1 MTVREVY
8 DYLLTESNKVEAPSI
23 LLDSFNYFL
32 GKAINE
38 TTNQWYAFYEQNQLV
53 TDNLRVLTRPATL
66 VNANISTGDFYKLPV
81 DYWHLLPGGIV
92 NFVQADGATP
102 CDATWQSTPIK
113 LDSQINSGILKDY
126 YTKPSYKR
134 PYLYMHEFHNTTTV
148 GGVTTTTIYEIE
160 IKAGKKNIYKPTT
173 LYIDY
178 LKKPNLPNKT
188 LKETDPTN
196 LYLTFEELES
206 DTDISQKLE
215 FPENYCYEIVNKLTA
230 LVLEQTGDPRLQNNI
245 PLNQT
250 MVPPKQG

>member
-38 TTNQWYAFYEQNQLV
+38 TTNQWYAFYEQNQLL
-53 TDNLRVLTRPATL
+53 TDNLRVLTRSATL
-66 VNANISTGDFYKLPV
+66 INAGLSEGDFYQLPS
-81 DYWHLLPGGIV
+81 DYWHLLPGGVV
-92 NFVQADGATP
+92 NFTKATGTTP
-102 CDATWQSTPIK
+102 CKDTWQSVPIK
-113 LDSQINSGILKDY
+113 LDSQINSGIFKDY

-134 PYLYMHEFHNTTTV
+134 PYLYMHEFQKTV
-148 GGVTTTTIYEIE
+148 LTVTTTYEIE
-160 IKAGKKNIYKPTT
+160 LKVGDKSIYKPTT

-188 LKETDPTN
+188 IKETDPKN
-196 LYLTFEELES
+196 LYLTYEELES

-215 FPENYCYEIVNKLTA
+215 FPENYCYEIVKKLTA
-230 LVLEQTGDPRLQNNI
+230 LVLEQTGDPRMQNNI

-250 MVPPKQG
+250 MIPPRQG